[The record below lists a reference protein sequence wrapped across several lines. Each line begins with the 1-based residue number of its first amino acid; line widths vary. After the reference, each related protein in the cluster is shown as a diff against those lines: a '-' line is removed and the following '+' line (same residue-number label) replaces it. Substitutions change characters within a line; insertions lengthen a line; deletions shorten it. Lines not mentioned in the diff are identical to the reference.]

1 MAHKRPRPPSRAGR
15 KARRRASGQAAP
27 RSPRSAC
34 SVPQTAW
41 SCASA
46 YAADW
51 EGGTVRSKCCARGA
65 AQKRSGSQA
74 HCKSGSCGS
83 SASKPCSC
91 SRRSLAHAATYSGAP
106 MGVPRSGNGLS
117 PRHASGPSSEMPGRA
132 APPARL
138 CRRAFCLGWRQ
149 PRQVPQRQKKPL
161 RARRARDWAR

>member
-1 MAHKRPRPPSRAGR
+1 M
-15 KARRRASGQAAP
+15 
-27 RSPRSAC
+27 
-34 SVPQTAW
+34 PQTAW

-65 AQKRSGSQA
+65 AQNRSSSQA

-91 SRRSLAHAATYSGAP
+91 SRRSLAHAAMYSGAP
-106 MGVPRSGNGLS
+106 MGVPKTTNPRSGNGLS
-117 PRHASGPSSEMPGRA
+117 PRHASGPISEMPGGA

-138 CRRAFCLGWRQ
+138 
-149 PRQVPQRQKKPL
+149 
-161 RARRARDWAR
+161 